1 MNQFLIFRSND
12 SVLGVEVSKV
22 SGITAAKEAD
32 ELVSASKCMF
42 HKEEDEKYVVWRGNT
57 GLKVKEVHDV
67 FEINEIRKI
76 PEMFSGLPFIGIS
89 VFEKKLVYLVDFDGT
104 IEFCLKKGEEYG
116 K

>member
-22 SGITAAKEAD
+22 SGITGMKEAE

-42 HKEEDEKYVVWRGNT
+42 HKDENENYIIWRGNI
-57 GLKVKEVHDV
+57 GLRVREVHDV
-67 FEINEIRKI
+67 FAIDEIRKI
-76 PEMFSGLPFIGIS
+76 PEMFSALPFIGIS
-89 VFEKKLVYLVDFDGT
+89 VFEKKLVYLVDFDRT